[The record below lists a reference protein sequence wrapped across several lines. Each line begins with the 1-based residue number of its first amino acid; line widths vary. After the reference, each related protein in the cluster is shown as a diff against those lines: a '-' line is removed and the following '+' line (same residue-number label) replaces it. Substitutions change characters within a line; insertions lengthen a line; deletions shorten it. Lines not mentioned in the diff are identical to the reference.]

1 VSTIAYVNH
10 DRPRVYADRRAV
22 AITGWAFLTA
32 NARYWTTVAPKVRRQ
47 LAGWQTRAMRIEEP
61 ELRRLALGSLRQ
73 EGFTAEVAATLAT
86 LTPPRHRAT
95 TLQAIVALEVMYD
108 YLDALTELPA
118 PDPLA
123 NGCLLFKAFTDAL
136 DPDAELDEVDY
147 YRHHPSGADGGY
159 LHELG
164 TTVREALGA
173 LPSAAA
179 LAPTMRRAA
188 ARCAQAEVLTHV
200 APLTGGSQAEAWARQ
215 STSGSGLEWREYLAG
230 AASSV
235 LAVHALI
242 ALAGDER
249 TTHEHA
255 APVDDVYFA
264 LGVLS
269 TMLDSVIDYEQ
280 DAADG
285 KLAYI
290 NHYNDRAELG
300 ARLAAVAREVARRA
314 HDAPASAHHL
324 MTLAGVA
331 AFYTSA
337 PSARGD
343 LALPVTSRVQRE
355 LRPLITPTLV
365 LMRSWRL
372 VKRLRACVHRD
383 HEKGGRSI

>member
-1 VSTIAYVNH
+1 VNAIATVKRH
-10 DRPRVYADRRAV
+10 ERSRVYSDRRAV
-22 AITGWAFLTA
+22 VATGWAFLTA
-32 NARYWTTVAPKVRRQ
+32 NARYWTTVAPKVRGQ
-47 LAGWQTRAMRIEEP
+47 LAGWRARAMRIEEP
-61 ELRRLALGSLRQ
+61 ELRKLALGSLQQ

-95 TLQAIVALEVMYD
+95 TLRAIVALEVMYD
-108 YLDALTELPA
+108 YLDALTELPS

-123 NGCLLFKAFTDAL
+123 NGRLLFKAFTDAL
-136 DPDAELDEVDY
+136 DPDAELEEDY

-164 TTVREALGA
+164 TTVREALRV
-173 LPSAAA
+173 LPATAA
-179 LAPTMRRAA
+179 LAPAMQHAG

-200 APLTGGSQAEAWARQ
+200 ATLTGGSQAETWARQ
-215 STSGSGLEWREYLAG
+215 TARGSGLEWREYLAG

-249 TTHEHA
+249 TTPEQA
-255 APVDDVYFA
+255 APIDEVYFA

-285 KLAYI
+285 TLAYI
-290 NHYNDRAELG
+290 NHYDDRAELG
-300 ARLAAVAREVARRA
+300 ARLATIAREVARRA
-314 HDAPASAHHL
+314 HDAPTRAHHL

-331 AFYTSA
+331 AYYISA
-337 PSARGD
+337 PSASAE

-355 LRPLITPTLV
+355 LRPLITLTLA
-365 LMRSWRL
+365 LMRGWRL
-372 VKRLRACVHRD
+372 AKRLRACLD
-383 HEKGGRSI
+383 AGPSRSWGPD